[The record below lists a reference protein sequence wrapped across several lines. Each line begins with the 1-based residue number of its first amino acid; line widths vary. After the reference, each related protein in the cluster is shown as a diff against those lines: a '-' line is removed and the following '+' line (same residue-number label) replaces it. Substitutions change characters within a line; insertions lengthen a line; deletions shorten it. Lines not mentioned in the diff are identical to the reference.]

1 MHVRL
6 HSDRGTPK
14 RAGVTKVTGTF
25 FSLTLIKERMLCIIE
40 PLKTNTLTAREIE
53 ILQLIGQGLG
63 NQEMAR
69 RLFLSEKTVKNHLT
83 NIFRKLNVSDR
94 TQAVIYAIKNKIVQ
108 V

>member
-1 MHVRL
+1 ML
-6 HSDRGTPK
+6 FTIDMPK
-14 RAGVTKVTGTF
+14 KNA
-25 FSLTLIKERMLCIIE
+25 
-40 PLKTNTLTAREIE
+40 LTAREIE
-53 ILQLIGQGLG
+53 MLQLIGQGLG

-94 TQAVIYAIKNKIVQ
+94 TQAAIYAIKNKIVQ